1 MVRILGNARHRIP
14 VRRRLPVRLYH
25 GLVATIER
33 DTVAGLHRA
42 LCAAFGAPPEVAVF
56 LGSGWREGAAGLLDG
71 VEALPLAAFPGWPRP
86 RVPGHAAELA
96 VGLFEGRRVA
106 FCGGRVHAYEGYPA
120 RDLVRGVRAL
130 ARWGCP
136 AFVLLNAAGSL
147 REDLP
152 PGTLLAIRDH
162 INLGLP
168 NPLAADQSEDG
179 APLFLDLVDLYDPA
193 WRGRLLRVVPELR
206 EGVYAGLPGPSYE
219 TPAEV
224 RHLAGLGAD
233 AAGMSTIPEAIAAR
247 AAGARVLAVSFL
259 SNFAAGL
266 LGSRPSHGEVL
277 AAAAAHAAAAGQVLA
292 AALRAERC

>member
-1 MVRILGNARHRIP
+1 MVRILGNGRHPIP
-14 VRRRLPVRLYH
+14 VRRRPSVPPYH
-25 GLVATIER
+25 GPVATTER

-42 LCAAFGAPPEVAVF
+42 LRAAFGAPPEVAVF
-56 LGSGWREGAAGLLDG
+56 LGSGWREGATGLLTEA
-71 VEALPLAAFPGWPRP
+71 EALPLAAFPGWPRP

-106 FCGGRVHAYEGYPA
+106 LCGGRVHAYEGHPA
-120 RDLVRGVRAL
+120 RELVRGVRAL

-152 PGTLLAIRDH
+152 PGTLLALRDH
-162 INLGLP
+162 LNFGLP

-179 APLFLDLVDLYDPA
+179 TPLFLDLVDLYDPA
-193 WRGRLLRVVPELR
+193 WRGRLLRAVPELR
-206 EGVYAGLPGPSYE
+206 EGVYAGVPGPSYE

-224 RHLAGLGAD
+224 RHLAGLGAE
-233 AAGMSTIPEAIAAR
+233 AVGMSTIPEAIAAG
-247 AAGARVLAVSFL
+247 AAGTRVLAVSFL
-259 SNFAAGL
+259 SNYAAGL
-266 LGSRPSHGEVL
+266 HGSRPSHGEVL
-277 AAAAAHAAAAGQVLA
+277 AAAAEHARAAGQVLA